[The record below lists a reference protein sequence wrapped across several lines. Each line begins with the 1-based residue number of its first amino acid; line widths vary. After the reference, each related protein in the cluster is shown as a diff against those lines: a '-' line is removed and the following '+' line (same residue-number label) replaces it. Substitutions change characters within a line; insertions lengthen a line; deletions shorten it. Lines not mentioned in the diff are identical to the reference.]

1 MPFFSIIIPTYNR
14 SKKLKQAIDS
24 VLAQTFT
31 DFEIL
36 VMDDGS
42 TDNTPE
48 IIAEYKDQ
56 KIIYQWDTN
65 SGGPARPRNRG
76 LKIAKGEW
84 ICFLDADDWWTPNKL
99 EVCLDY
105 IKMDNVDFIYHD
117 LFIVREKRTFFG
129 SRVIKSEQIKS
140 PVLINLLLNGN
151 VIANSSVVVRKRLI
165 DEIGGINEDSKII
178 AAEDY
183 HAWLRV
189 AQLTDL
195 FKYIPKSLGYY
206 LLHDA
211 GISQKDMS
219 DVHQHV
225 TKSFFY
231 LLNIKQISYVETL
244 NSYMRG
250 RHHYINGRFERAAK
264 EFKNCKNFNAEIS
277 LKILYMNIQ
286 MRFKGHRNKE

>member
-42 TDNTPE
+42 TDDTPE

-56 KIIYQWDTN
+56 RIIYQWDTN

-84 ICFLDADDWWTPNKL
+84 ICFLDADDWWTLNKL
-99 EVCLDY
+99 EICIDY
-105 IKMDNVDFIYHD
+105 IDKNEIDFIYHD
-117 LFIVREKRTFFG
+117 LFIVRDIKAFLESKIIRSRKIKR
-129 SRVIKSEQIKS
+129 
-140 PVLINLLLNGN
+140 PVLINLLVKGN
-151 VIANSSVVVRKRLI
+151 VIANSSVVVRKSLM
-165 DEIGGINEDSKII
+165 DKIGGINENPGMV

-183 HAWLRV
+183 HTWLRI

-195 FKYIPKSLGYY
+195 FQYIPESLGYY
-206 LLHDA
+206 MINDE
-211 GISQKDMS
+211 GISQKDMY
-219 DVHQHV
+219 DVINEV
-225 TKSFFY
+225 TKEFVHLLSEKQLNSFY
-231 LLNIKQISYVETL
+231 TVI
-244 NSYMRG
+244 SYMRG
-250 RHHYINGRFERAAK
+250 RHHYINGNYDRALK
-264 EFKNCKNFNAEIS
+264 EFSNCKNVNFVIS
-277 LKILYMNIQ
+277 IKVLYMKVQI
-286 MRFKGHRNKE
+286 MLKGVLNKA